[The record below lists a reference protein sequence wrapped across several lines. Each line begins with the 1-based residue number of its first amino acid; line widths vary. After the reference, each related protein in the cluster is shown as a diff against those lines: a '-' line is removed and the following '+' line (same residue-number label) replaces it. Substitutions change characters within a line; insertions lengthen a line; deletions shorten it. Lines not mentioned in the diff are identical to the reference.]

1 MSNMTIQ
8 RLFSRYRYS
17 LQVAIVICASVTFTL
32 VTDALD
38 FRSPANLAWMVGPPA
53 LIALTMNIGWDRRCF
68 MVMALT
74 GISLVAMIV
83 AAASLT
89 SYP

>member
-1 MSNMTIQ
+1 
-8 RLFSRYRYS
+8 
-17 LQVAIVICASVTFTL
+17 
-32 VTDALD
+32 
-38 FRSPANLAWMVGPPA
+38 
-53 LIALTMNIGWDRRCF
+53 MNIGWDRRCF